1 MTEIDVKFPPE
12 FVALCERDALTPA
25 GVVEQFIRD
34 LCSLPG
40 SSGSDERLYAKLY
53 YDRCGYT
60 MDTETLIP
68 DRLEPAAQ
76 TMACLTGIERPAR
89 PKRDD

>member
-1 MTEIDVKFPPE
+1 MTENNVKFPPE
-12 FVALCERDALTPA
+12 FVALCKRDGLAPA
-25 GVVEQFIRD
+25 GVLEQFIRD

-60 MDTETLIP
+60 MHTETLIP
-68 DRLEPAAQ
+68 ERLESAAQ
-76 TMACLTGIERPAR
+76 TLAYMARIERPVR
-89 PKRDD
+89 SK